1 MNQQRILKILSLT
14 VIIKYIMDNPSVQQQ
29 ITNVNNYFDSVF
41 KDVNISEQE
50 KKQLLG
56 VYLISIYKILIE
68 ILLTFKGNDKVFLQK
83 LNELIGQGID
93 NLEPQLKNAFD
104 KAIEEQKSKI
114 IDTITKIILEKSPKE
129 VAQKIQSNLNGLR
142 QTTTV

>member
-1 MNQQRILKILSLT
+1 
-14 VIIKYIMDNPSVQQQ
+14 MDNPSVQQQ